1 MCRSGTTQQA
11 PMHCSPSR
19 TQSDHGV
26 AEAAA
31 QLNQQPNSS
40 GCSTK
45 LNLNHTLSVFLF
57 DWDDTLFPTSALT
70 SLGPKSL
77 DEAFKA
83 IDAAVA
89 ELLSLAIATPR
100 SHVVILT
107 NANISWVHHAA
118 ETF

>member
-45 LNLNHTLSVFLF
+45 LNLNDTLTVFLF

-70 SLGPKSL
+70 SLGPECLS
-77 DEAFKA
+77 EALKD
-83 IDAAVA
+83 IDNVVA
-89 ELLSLAIATPR
+89 ELLTTALSAPR
-100 SHVVILT
+100 SCV
-107 NANISWVHHAA
+107 
-118 ETF
+118 